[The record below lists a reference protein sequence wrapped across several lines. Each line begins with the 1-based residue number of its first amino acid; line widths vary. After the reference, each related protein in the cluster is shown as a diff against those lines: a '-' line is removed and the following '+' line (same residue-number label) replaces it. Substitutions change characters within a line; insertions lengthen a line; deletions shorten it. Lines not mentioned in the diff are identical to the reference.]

1 MSRRFQ
7 DYPWQSAS
15 MPIPDSNQ
23 EMPAFSAISI
33 QAASPHVQQ
42 AWQALY
48 HAAWAHAA
56 EQALKAAKPTRYQRL
71 VYQICLN

>member
-1 MSRRFQ
+1 MLRRFQ
-7 DYPWQSAS
+7 DHQLQPAS
-15 MPIPDSNQ
+15 LHKLAPMQ
-23 EMPAFSAISI
+23 EIPAFTAISI
-33 QAASPHVQQ
+33 QTASPHVQQ

>member
-1 MSRRFQ
+1 MLRRFQ
-7 DYPWQSAS
+7 DHQLQPAS
-15 MPIPDSNQ
+15 LQKPEPTQ
-23 EMPAFSAISI
+23 EMPAFTAISI
-33 QAASPHVQQ
+33 QTASPNVQQ

-56 EQALKAAKPTRYQRL
+56 AQALQAAKPTRYQRL